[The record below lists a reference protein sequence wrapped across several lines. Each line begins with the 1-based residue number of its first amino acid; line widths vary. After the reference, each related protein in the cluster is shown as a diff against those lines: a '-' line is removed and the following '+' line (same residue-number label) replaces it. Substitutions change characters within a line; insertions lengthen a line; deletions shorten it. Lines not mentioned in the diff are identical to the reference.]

1 MLALLIAT
9 HFIIILFIKYVNLLI
24 VKFLLFNAK
33 APRFLSIFVN
43 QNAES
48 LYYAKDD
55 KEEYIGVNKAESSS
69 MDVFFIE
76 KELDHIVMHANP
88 KGVFLTIDQLSET
101 DKFLG
106 SFKLLT
112 ER

>member
-1 MLALLIAT
+1 VAGN
-9 HFIIILFIKYVNLLI
+9 YVNAYFVNNEI
-24 VKFLLFNAK
+24 DHV
-33 APRFLSIFVN
+33 FVN

-88 KGVFLTIDQLSET
+88 KGVFLPIDQLSET

-112 ER
+112 ERKPKSKEEILNN